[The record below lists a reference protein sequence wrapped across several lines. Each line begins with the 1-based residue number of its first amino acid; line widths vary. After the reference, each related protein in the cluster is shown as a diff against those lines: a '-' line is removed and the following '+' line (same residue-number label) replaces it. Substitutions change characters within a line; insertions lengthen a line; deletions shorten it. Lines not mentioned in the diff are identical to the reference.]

1 MVTVCVYLKH
11 FFLSSSVVHF
21 PGCGG
26 GGVKPNNYNMA
37 TTTTTTTR
45 TTIKSVTE
53 SIQPTHPPP
62 PRHRGFFCS
71 VPICTEQ
78 KQMGWQFCQIDK
90 TRENAKKRVIVL
102 VKDPFLFTGG
112 GGTILL
118 LYFLGYVF
126 IFCRDTTKMVRYGN
140 AEAQQNQYQYPRAHE
155 KEQWSFLFFFVF
167 LLWETIVM
175 RLVKTIIMMI

>member
-1 MVTVCVYLKH
+1 
-11 FFLSSSVVHF
+11 
-21 PGCGG
+21 
-26 GGVKPNNYNMA
+26 
-37 TTTTTTTR
+37 
-45 TTIKSVTE
+45 
-53 SIQPTHPPP
+53 
-62 PRHRGFFCS
+62 
-71 VPICTEQ
+71 
-78 KQMGWQFCQIDK
+78 MGWQFCQIDK

-175 RLVKTIIMMI
+175 RLVKTNDDDMTMMQKKHCVNNNNQNVNNDDDENCQQVSNMPTRFVVLLSNPCIHRHLQLVTIPFD